1 MDGVNV
7 FTALNMFNANLCQKM
22 ATVKLSMSNTSQ
34 WIVTE
39 QLMKKL
45 LKEKK
50 QLKNVNKHQ
59 LSAKM
64 LFPLQSAS
72 LTDRLTCAHN
82 KPCQSTEQ
90 QLICLCLRLDIT
102 DLDQY

>member
-1 MDGVNV
+1 MNSNCTVDEKI
-7 FTALNMFNANLCQKM
+7 TKRKK
-22 ATVKLSMSNTSQ
+22 TVKECQQTSTVGQ
-34 WIVTE
+34 NV
-39 QLMKKL
+39 LMI
-45 LKEKK
+45 
-50 QLKNVNKHQ
+50 
-59 LSAKM
+59 
-64 LFPLQSAS
+64 FPLQSAS